1 MTIEHVSK
9 FRADADEK
17 GFITIRTGER
27 NDSPDSDLIASVWNG
42 DFLPLLLNAPSLLVE
57 LIALRTRF
65 HNACRGSG
73 SDEEYVVGSTPGAD
87 AAIARATGA
96 QS

>member
-27 NDSPDSDLIASVWNG
+27 NDSPDSDLIASVWND
-42 DFLPLLLNAPSLLVE
+42 DFLPLLLAAPDLLAVAIAFDSLMRQRV
-57 LIALRTRF
+57 
-65 HNACRGSG
+65 
-73 SDEEYVVGSTPGAD
+73 DEFGVLSPEMMVIVIDAR
-87 AAIARATGA
+87 AAITRATGA